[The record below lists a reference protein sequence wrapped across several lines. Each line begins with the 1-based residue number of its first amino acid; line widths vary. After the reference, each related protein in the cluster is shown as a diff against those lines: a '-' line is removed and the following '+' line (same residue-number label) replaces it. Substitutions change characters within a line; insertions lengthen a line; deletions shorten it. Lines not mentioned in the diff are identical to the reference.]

1 MKPLGTITKYFPFID
16 EESKAILN
24 SMMTESS
31 SFYEFVQKLNEI
43 VIHNEVPENLAY
55 IAAVQ
60 AWWCK
65 EEDLINRIQEKYGH
79 IQWIHPWS
87 FHIISMAKDQEE
99 QHDNVV
105 ESIELGIKKSQKNWI
120 ETELH
125 LLHAFFHHPF
135 GDVSSLFEPLEKV
148 KVLIASNPELRCFES
163 LIYAF
168 EAIAKAREEAFDESI
183 QTVQR
188 GISLAKDYNDEL
200 YLYMNLLQ
208 KGNILTLFL
217 KVKDST
223 SVFEELYELVQDLEA
238 PMLLC
243 EVLNDVTL
251 LFEISGEYDLAL
263 SSLFDLIE
271 TVGDVPPTD
280 SVWILLSRVN
290 ATLGNGEQALKWI
303 NKGFESCGQF
313 EITMMHCCK
322 AWAFAL
328 LDQIDQAEQ
337 SLEKAYPLVIKSGR
351 ERTLGGYYHIA
362 GVIELRKGN
371 FLDAMNLL
379 EKALDITERNP
390 IDRARVFLD
399 LVRAEIEM
407 GIQSRDE
414 TSTVCPGKWL
424 TQLEKFALEH
434 DSPGIRMYASLI
446 KSEFYQNNGQYLDAQ
461 ATLEDALKITD
472 SPGVA
477 TLRKRIKSRI
487 SEIEDIIHDEEL
499 VQ

>member
-1 MKPLGTITKYFPFID
+1 MEPMGTITKYYPFID
-16 EESKAILN
+16 EESKSMLN
-24 SMMTESS
+24 SLMKSS
-31 SFYEFVQKLNEI
+31 DNYYDFVQRLSET
-43 VIHNEVPENLAY
+43 VIHSEVTENLAY

-65 EEDLINRIQEKYGH
+65 EENLINQIQERYGH

-87 FHIISMAKDQEE
+87 FHIISLAKDQEE

-105 ESIELGIKKSQKNWI
+105 EAIRLGISVSQKKWI

-135 GDVSSLFEPLEKV
+135 GDVTSLFEPLEKV
-148 KVLIASNPELRCFES
+148 KVLITSNPDLKCFES

-168 EAIAKAREEAFDESI
+168 ESIAKGREGVFEESI

-188 GISLAKDYNDEL
+188 GIDLARDYNDEL

-208 KGNILTLFL
+208 KGNILTYFL

-223 SVFEELYELVQDLEA
+223 SVFEELYELVQDLES

-251 LFEISGEYDLAL
+251 LFEISGEFDLAL
-263 SSLFDLIE
+263 SSLFDIIKTE
-271 TVGDVPPTD
+271 GDVPPTD
-280 SVWILLSRVN
+280 SIWILLSRVY
-290 ATLGNGEQALKWI
+290 AALGNGERALKWI

-313 EITMMHCCK
+313 EMPMMYCCK

-328 LDQIDQAEQ
+328 LNQLDQAEQ

-351 ERTLGGYYHIA
+351 ERTLGIYYHIA

-371 FLDAMNLL
+371 CLDAMDLL

-390 IDRARVFLD
+390 IDKARVFLD
-399 LVRAEIEM
+399 LTRAEIAI
-407 GIQSRDE
+407 GHQSRDE
-414 TSTVCPGKWL
+414 TSTVYPGKWL

-434 DSPGIRMYASLI
+434 EMPGIRMYAALL
-446 KSEFYQNNGQYLDAQ
+446 KSEFYQKNDQLKDAF
-461 ATLEDALKITD
+461 ATLEDSLKITD
-472 SPGVA
+472 SLGVE
-477 TLRKRIKSRI
+477 TLRKRIKKRI
-487 SEIEDIIHDEEL
+487 QEIEDLIHDEEL